1 MLRFLYTIAIYLAT
15 PVIVLRLIARGL
27 HYRGYFARWRERFG
41 YFPDPHFSDSI
52 WVHAVSVGEVNAA
65 LPLIRA
71 LRKRYPQLPTV
82 VTTVTPTG
90 SERVRA
96 QLGDEVFHVYLPYD
110 LPHAVR
116 RFLERVRPSLGV
128 IMETEIWPNL
138 FHACGRRDIPLVIAN
153 ARLSERSLRAYA
165 PIHKLVAQALSNVGY
180 IAAQSHADARRY
192 RTLGAAPSRVSIAGN
207 LKFDMPI
214 PQGVRERGEALRRAW
229 GDARPVWFA
238 ASTHEGEELAVLQA
252 HLDVLHRLP
261 DALLLIA
268 PRHPERFRAVEQS
281 ARNLG
286 FSTCT
291 HNGPERPDANCQ
303 CFVVDVMGA
312 MMRHY
317 AASDLAFVA
326 GSLVPI
332 GGHNVLEPASL
343 ARPVLVGP
351 YTFNFEEITRS
362 LIESGGAR
370 RVEAPD
376 ALGPAVLELLRD
388 APLRHRMGA
397 NARMVFA
404 RERGAVRRTMILIE
418 RIYARRR
425 SRESGTENRESE
437 DGSGESGTGDR

>member
-15 PVIVLRLIARGL
+15 PFIVWRLFARGVR
-27 HYRGYFARWRERFG
+27 YRGYFSRWRERFG
-41 YFPDPHFSDSI
+41 HFPDPGLRDSI

-65 LPLIRA
+65 LPLIQA
-71 LRKRYPQLPTV
+71 LRRRYPRSPMM

-96 QLGDEVFHVYLPYD
+96 QLGKDVFHMYLPYD
-110 LPHAVR
+110 LPRAVR
-116 RFLERVRPSLGV
+116 RFFDRARPALAV

-138 FHACGRRDIPLVIAN
+138 FHICGERGIPLIIAN

-165 PIHKLVAQALSNVGY
+165 PIRPLVKQALANVSHV
-180 IAAQSHADARRY
+180 AAQSHADARRY
-192 RTLGAAPSRVSIAGN
+192 RMLGADPARVSVAGN

-214 PQGVRERGEALRRAW
+214 PQGVRERGEALRRSW
-229 GDARPVWFA
+229 GEQRPVWIA
-238 ASTHEGEELAVLQA
+238 ASTHEGEELAVFEA
-252 HLDVLHRLP
+252 HLSVLARLP

-268 PRHPERFRAVEQS
+268 PRHPERFRSVEHS

-286 FSTCT
+286 FSVAT
-291 HNGPERPDANCQ
+291 HSGTEAPDRDCQ
-303 CFVVDVMGA
+303 CFVIDVMGA

-343 ARPVLVGP
+343 AKPVLVGP
-351 YTFNFEEITRS
+351 YTFNFEEITTS
-362 LIESGGAR
+362 LIEAGGAR
-370 RVEAPD
+370 RVESARE
-376 ALGPAVLELLRD
+376 LGTTVLELLRD
-388 APLRHRMGA
+388 PALRQQMGVA
-397 NARMVFA
+397 ARVVFA
-404 RERGAVRRTMILIE
+404 RERGAVRRTMVLIE

-425 SRESGTENRESE
+425 SGLEPLRADG
-437 DGSGESGTGDR
+437 GSGAARFQ

>member
-15 PVIVLRLIARGL
+15 PVIVLRLFARGL

-41 YFPDPHFSDSI
+41 FFPDPHLRDSI

-71 LRKRYPQLPTV
+71 LRRRYPQLPMV
-82 VTTVTPTG
+82 VSTVTPTG

-96 QLGDEVFHVYLPYD
+96 QLGDDVFHVYLPYD
-110 LPHAVR
+110 LPRAVG
-116 RFLERVRPSLGV
+116 RFLDRIQPSFAV
-128 IMETEIWPNL
+128 VMETEIWPNL
-138 FHACGRRDIPLVIAN
+138 FHSCGERRIPLMIAN

-165 PIHKLVAQALSNVGY
+165 PVHRLVASALRNVGH

-192 RTLGAAPSRVSIAGN
+192 RTLGADPARVSIAGN
-207 LKFDMPI
+207 LKFDMPM
-214 PQGVRERGEALRRAW
+214 PQGVRERGQALRKQW
-229 GDARPVWFA
+229 GETRPVWFA
-238 ASTHEGEELAVLQA
+238 ASTHEGEELTVLEA
-252 HLDVLHRLP
+252 HLDVLRRLP

-286 FSTCT
+286 FDVRVHT
-291 HNGPERPDANCQ
+291 GPEKPDNNCQ
-303 CFVVDVMGA
+303 CLVIDVMGL
-312 MMRHY
+312 MMRYY
-317 AASDLAFVA
+317 AASDVAFVA
-326 GSLVPI
+326 GSLVPV

-362 LIESGGAR
+362 LIDAGGAR
-370 RVEAPD
+370 RVAAPRE
-376 ALGPAVLELLRD
+376 LGPAVLDLLRD
-388 APLRHRMGA
+388 APLCHRMGI

-404 RERGAVRRTMILIE
+404 RESGAVRRTMMLIE
-418 RIYARRR
+418 RMLARRWSQR
-425 SRESGTENRESE
+425 SGI
-437 DGSGESGTGDR
+437 GDRQS

>member
-27 HYRGYFARWRERFG
+27 HYRDYFARWRERFG
-41 YFPDPHFSDSI
+41 HFPDPGLRDSI

-71 LRKRYPQLPTV
+71 LRRRYPQLPLV

-96 QLGDEVFHVYLPYD
+96 QLGEEVFHLYLPYD
-110 LPHAVR
+110 LPSAVR
-116 RFLERVRPSLGV
+116 RFLDRTRPSLAV

-138 FHACGRRDIPLVIAN
+138 FHACGRRGIPLVIAN

-165 PIHKLVAQALSNVGY
+165 PIHRLVAEALGNVDH

-192 RTLGAAPSRVSIAGN
+192 RTLGADVAKVSIAGN

-214 PQGVRERGEALRRAW
+214 PQGVRERGETLRQYW
-229 GDARPVWFA
+229 GETRPVWFA

-252 HLDVLHRLP
+252 HAEVLHRLP

-286 FSTCT
+286 FSTST
-291 HNGPERPDANCQ
+291 HSGEKPDANCQ
-303 CFVVDVMGA
+303 CFVIDVMGA

-362 LIESGGAR
+362 LIEGGGAR
-370 RVEAPD
+370 RIGGPGE
-376 ALGPAVLELLRD
+376 LGPAVLDLLRD

-397 NARMVFA
+397 NARVVFA

-425 SRESGTENRESE
+425 SQEAGPADREQGAA
-437 DGSGESGTGDR
+437 

>member
-27 HYRGYFARWRERFG
+27 HYHGYFARWRERFG
-41 YFPDPHFSDSI
+41 HFPAQGLRDSI

-71 LRKRYPQLPTV
+71 LRRRYPQLPMV

-110 LPHAVR
+110 LPRAVR
-116 RFLERVRPSLGV
+116 RFLDCIRPSLAV

-138 FHACGRRDIPLVIAN
+138 FHACGRRGIPLVIAN
-153 ARLSERSLRAYA
+153 ARLSERSLRAYS
-165 PIHKLVAQALSNVGY
+165 PIYRLVAQALSNVDH

-192 RTLGAAPSRVSIAGN
+192 RTLGADPARLSIAGN

-214 PQGVRERGEALRRAW
+214 PQGVRERGEALRHCW
-229 GDARPVWFA
+229 GETRPVWFA

-252 HLDVLHRLP
+252 HVEVLHRLP

-291 HNGPERPDANCQ
+291 HNGPDKPDANCQ
-303 CFVVDVMGA
+303 CFVIDVMGA
-312 MMRHY
+312 MMRYY
-317 AASDLAFVA
+317 AAADTAFVA

-362 LIESGGAR
+362 LIGSGGAR
-370 RVEAPD
+370 RIEAPNE
-376 ALGPAVLELLRD
+376 LGPAVLELLRD
-388 APLRHRMGA
+388 PPLRHRMGA

-418 RIYARRR
+418 RIYARRKASQDSPVR
-425 SRESGTENRESE
+425 
-437 DGSGESGTGDR
+437 DV